1 MALLD
6 SEIARIKWHLGYN
19 LLSVGAT
26 PYIGVAAV
34 FEQVI
39 QVYLEGTASTT
50 STTSVS
56 AATTPA
62 PVTLTLL
69 SATGFNPSDKVV
81 IDVDS
86 RQERVTV
93 QSVAGST
100 ISVILTKAHS
110 GTYPVSV
117 EGPDTIVRD
126 ILQRCDDA
134 WSAYST
140 ALSSAGL
147 KQLGQG
153 EIEWFEEKG
162 SSGRLGALRATL
174 SRWRTE
180 LGSVLGISPRNSGHG
195 GSYELY

>member
-6 SEIARIKWHLGYN
+6 SEISRIKWHLGFTV
-19 LLSVGAT
+19 VG
-26 PYIGVAAV
+26 IGAEPRIDYVAL
-34 FEQVI
+34 FDQVI
-39 QVYLEGTASTT
+39 KPYVGSNATTT
-50 STTSVS
+50 SSTAVTSS
-56 AATTPA
+56 STPT
-62 PVTLTLL
+62 PVTLTLA
-69 SATGFNPSDKVV
+69 SAANFNASDKVV

-93 QSVAGST
+93 QSVSGAT
-100 ISVILTKAHS
+100 ISVILSKAHS

-126 ILQRCDDA
+126 VLQRCDDA
-134 WSAYST
+134 WAAYST

-162 SSGRLGALRATL
+162 AAGRLGALRGTL
-174 SRWRTE
+174 ARWRSE
-180 LGSVLGISPRNSGHG
+180 LGSLLGISPRGSRG
-195 GSYELY
+195 GSSYELY

>member
-6 SEIARIKWHLGYN
+6 SEISRIKWHLGFTV
-19 LLSVGAT
+19 VG
-26 PYIGVAAV
+26 IGAEPRIDYVAL
-34 FEQVI
+34 FDQVI
-39 QVYLEGTASTT
+39 QPYVGTNATTT
-50 STTSVS
+50 SSTPVA
-56 AATTPA
+56 AATTPV
-62 PVTLTLL
+62 PVTLTLA
-69 SATGFNPSDKVV
+69 SATNFHASDKVV
-81 IDVDS
+81 VDVDS

-93 QSVAGST
+93 QSVSGST

-134 WSAYST
+134 WTAYAN
-140 ALSSAGL
+140 ALTSAGL
-147 KQLGQG
+147 QSLGQN
-153 EIEWFEEKG
+153 EIVWFQEKG
-162 SSGRLGALRATL
+162 SSGRLGALRSTL
-174 SRWRTE
+174 SRWRGE